1 MINIGLIGFGYWG
14 PNLAK
19 NFSQINGVFLH
30 SICEIKKERTERIR
44 EQYPL
49 TRLVTNFSEFI
60 KNNEIDAVAIAT
72 PPATHFKL
80 AKDALLSGKHVLVEK
95 PLTTTVHQAEE
106 LIKIARQKKLTLMV
120 GHTFEYNDA
129 VIKLKEHIK
138 NGEIGDVLYIYSQR
152 LNLGIL
158 RQDINAWWNL
168 APHDISILLFLLE
181 KFPIRVSAKGLTF
194 FNNSIEDVV
203 FAHLDFDGSVSVHI
217 HVSWLDPNKIRKMVV
232 VGTKKMII
240 YDDVS
245 NDAKLQ
251 IFDKGIDKLGRPSG
265 NSYPDSFGEYQ
276 LVIRSGNLL
285 VPQINFSEPLRKECT
300 HFIQCIRDKKK
311 PLTDGESGLRVVRIL
326 EAVDRSLKNGG
337 ISIKL

>member
-1 MINIGLIGFGYWG
+1 MINVGLIGFGYWG

-30 SICEIKKERTERIR
+30 SICEFKKEKAERIK

-49 TRLVTNFSEFI
+49 TCLVNNFKDI
-60 KNNEIDAVAIAT
+60 IINKEIDAVAIAT

-80 AKDALLSGKHVLVEK
+80 AKEALLSGKHVLVEK
-95 PLTTTVHQAEE
+95 PLTTTSRHAEE
-106 LIKIARQKKLTLMV
+106 LIKIAQQNKLILMV

-129 VIKLKEHIK
+129 VLKLKELIK
-138 NGEIGDVLYIYSQR
+138 NGDIGDILYIYSQR

-181 KFPIRVSAKGLTF
+181 SSPVKVSAKGLTF
-194 FNNSIEDVV
+194 FNNNIEDVV
-203 FAHLDFDGSVSVHI
+203 FANLEFANSVNVHI
-217 HVSWLDPNKIRKMVV
+217 HVSWLDPNKIRKMIV

-251 IFDKGIDKLGRPSG
+251 IFDKGIEKLHKQAAD
-265 NSYPDSFGEYQ
+265 SYPDTFGEYQ
-276 LVIRSGNLL
+276 LVIKSGNLL
-285 VPQINFSEPLRKECT
+285 VPQIHFSEPLRKECL
-300 HFIQCIRDKKK
+300 HFVQCIRENKR

-326 EAVDRSLKNGG
+326 EAVDKSLKNNGKT
-337 ISIKL
+337 IKL

>member
-30 SICEIKKERTERIR
+30 SICEMKKEKAERIK

-49 TRLVTNFSEFI
+49 TRLVTNFKEI
-60 KNNEIDAVAIAT
+60 NKNKEIDAVAIAT

-95 PLTTTVHQAEE
+95 PLTTTSRQAEE
-106 LIKIARQKKLTLMV
+106 LIKIAQQEKLTLMV

-129 VIKLKEHIK
+129 VLKLKEHIK
-138 NGEIGDVLYIYSQR
+138 SGEIGDILYIYSQR

-181 KFPIRVSAKGLTF
+181 KFPLRVSAKGLTF

-203 FAHLDFDGSVSVHI
+203 FAHLDFDGSISVHI

-251 IFDKGIDKLGRPSG
+251 IFDKGIVKLDRPSG

-285 VPQINFSEPLRKECT
+285 VPQISFTEPLRKECM
-300 HFIQCIRDKKK
+300 HFIRCIRDKKK

-337 ISIKL
+337 KSIKL